1 MELSLSH
8 YFLLFMIYSIA
19 GWLMEVTCKLI
30 EYKKF
35 VNRGF
40 LIGPYCPIYGAGAL
54 LITLLLSRF
63 SSNWIILFITT
74 IVLCGLLE
82 YFTSYF
88 MEKVFRARWWDYS
101 KRKFN
106 INGRVCLGTLIPFGI
121 FGLIIMYV
129 TNPLII
135 KFFNI
140 LNIRAINITS
150 GIVFSIFLIDYIL
163 SYTVISGFRKTTVQV
178 SKSEIQDNTEQITS
192 KVKEILL
199 QQSWGY
205 KRLINA
211 YPKLE
216 AIRIRIKEISN
227 EVKENAVDIKNNITE
242 KAEEVKNNINE
253 KKEEMK
259 NSISEKKEEMKTNIT
274 QKGRQLSNSISHRK
288 RIFKVKY
295 DLGKRRLKKT
305 FWTIKE
311 EKLNNNEQN
320 KT

>member
-1 MELSLSH
+1 MELSLTH
-8 YFLLFMIYSIA
+8 YFLLFMIYSVA

-54 LITLLLSRF
+54 LITILLTRF
-63 SSNWIILFITT
+63 SSNLIILFITA
-74 IVLCGLLE
+74 IVLCGILE

-121 FGLIIMYV
+121 FGIIIIYI

-135 KFFNI
+135 KLFSKFSTN
-140 LNIRAINITS
+140 LLNITS

-178 SKSEIQDNTEQITS
+178 SKNETQDNTEQITS

-216 AIRIRIKEISN
+216 AIRIKIKEISN

-259 NSISEKKEEMKTNIT
+259 NTISEKKEEMKTNIT
-274 QKGRQLSNSISHRK
+274 QKGKQFSNNISHRK
-288 RIFKVKY
+288 KILKINY
-295 DLGKRRLKKT
+295 DLGKRRLKKAFFSMKT
-305 FWTIKE
+305 NLVNKKN
-311 EKLNNNEQN
+311 EK
-320 KT
+320 